1 MLSKT
6 ESPQTTRIRLENERL
21 TTEINRLKKLLEL
34 SPDGAVG
41 GIELSE
47 NNSFETQTDEDNFCK
62 MERLENELKIA
73 KELIQSTCRIS
84 TVLAHIE
91 RDVLNPTV
99 FSLYLSLGL
108 KGERKKLRSDKS
120 DLLSQVKQLCS
131 SLQDKE
137 QELRNFIR
145 TFEQRVKDTES
156 STAKISTDRERERW
170 SLLKHARDESERS
183 MQLAAQL
190 NARDIQL
197 QRTQE
202 QLQEVKS
209 LKISFN

>member
-1 MLSKT
+1 M
-6 ESPQTTRIRLENERL
+6 
-21 TTEINRLKKLLEL
+21 
-34 SPDGAVG
+34 
-41 GIELSE
+41 
-47 NNSFETQTDEDNFCK
+47 
-62 MERLENELKIA
+62 
-73 KELIQSTCRIS
+73 
-84 TVLAHIE
+84 
-91 RDVLNPTV
+91 
-99 FSLYLSLGL
+99 
-108 KGERKKLRSDKS
+108 
-120 DLLSQVKQLCS
+120 LSQVKQLCS

-202 QLQEVKS
+202 QLQEVILERIS
-209 LKISFN
+209 LNIL